1 MPPRYEHGGPS
12 QYRVSFGGPITPAVR
27 ALIIIN
33 VAVFLMELVVA
44 GTGGEAA
51 LGRMLEWFA
60 LTPADVFTKLF
71 IWQLVTYM
79 FLHSPAGIWHILF
92 NMLIL
97 WMLGSDVE
105 RAWGAKRFVRY
116 YLITGI
122 GGGLAHCLF
131 WQPMTIGASG
141 AVFSVIVAF
150 AMLFPTRTILFMFI
164 FPLTARQFALLLT
177 AIELVSLGAFTPDGV
192 ARLAHLGGALT
203 GFLLIRG
210 FWDPRQIW
218 YDVKW
223 RLRRRRFRMISRQ
236 QDEQDRKQRDRD
248 RFYPFH

>member
-1 MPPRYEHGGPS
+1 MPPRYEHGGPN
-12 QYRVSFGGPITPAVR
+12 QYRVSFGGPITTAVK
-27 ALIIIN
+27 AIIIIN
-33 VAVFLMELVVA
+33 VAVFVMELIVA
-44 GTGGEAA
+44 ATGGEDG
-51 LGRMLEWFA
+51 LLTLFEWFA
-60 LTPADVFTKLF
+60 LTPSLVFTKLH

-79 FLHSPAGIWHILF
+79 FLHSPQGIWHILF

-105 RAWGAKRFVRY
+105 RTWGATRFARY

-141 AVFSVIVAF
+141 AVFGIIIAF
-150 AMLFPTRTILFMFI
+150 AMLFPRRTVYFMGL
-164 FPLTARQFALLLT
+164 FPLTARQLALLLT
-177 AIELVSLGAFTPDGV
+177 AIELLSLGAFTADGV

-210 FWDPRQIW
+210 FWDPRQVW
-218 YDVKW
+218 YDLKW
-223 RLRRRRFRMISRQ
+223 RLRRRRFRMITR
-236 QDEQDRKQRDRD
+236 QDERSRGNDKD